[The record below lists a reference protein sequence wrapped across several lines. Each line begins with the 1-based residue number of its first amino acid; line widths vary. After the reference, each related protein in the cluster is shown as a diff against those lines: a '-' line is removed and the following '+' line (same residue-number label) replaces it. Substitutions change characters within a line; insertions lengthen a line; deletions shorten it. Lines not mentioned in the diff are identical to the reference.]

1 MFVDGEN
8 QGHRMIDVLDAVVNA
23 GVIGAGGDLVNV
35 EALVEGV
42 GKLRAK
48 LKSIVGKERNGSSSE
63 RDVAVDED
71 VGGA

>member
-1 MFVDGEN
+1 
-8 QGHRMIDVLDAVVNA
+8 MIDVLDAVVNA